1 MVWWIIAACLN
12 VSAAI
17 VYARHSKPGLA
28 VLWIVIAAFCASL
41 AVCLLKKEPAAMNR
55 LSVPNKRWSQQP
67 GTLVFE
73 CSSCMVASLVFAA
86 VAQLGCWAACRKFA

>member
-1 MVWWIIAACLN
+1 
-12 VSAAI
+12 
-17 VYARHSKPGLA
+17 
-28 VLWIVIAAFCASL
+28 
-41 AVCLLKKEPAAMNR
+41 MNR